1 MNNLRKE
8 TLRILKNHNKAIE
21 DIKFICSGDEN
32 IPIEMFFIKADREY
46 DDGYGEAEVDR
57 GLKIV
62 GNDWWLERDEYDG
75 SEWWVFKQI
84 PRPNEKI
91 DYTYSPFFDEWEI

>member
-1 MNNLRKE
+1 MNLRTE
-8 TLRILKNHNKAIE
+8 TLRKLKRYNKTIE

-32 IPIEMFFIKADREY
+32 IPIESFFIKADREY
-46 DDGYGEAEVDR
+46 DDGYGAAEVDR

-62 GNDWWLERDEYDG
+62 GDDWWLERDEYDG

-91 DYTYSPFFDEWEI
+91 DYTYSPFFDEWDL